1 MKLNICTAYVQP
13 AMVNLQTEKKG
24 GGGGMFSALISVYVY
39 VWCVCVCVGGWVG
52 VCVCVCVCHFPI
64 LPLPQSALSSHQPEG
79 FISCEECKLL
89 IDAVHSEVT
98 KPATQVCS
106 LHVQPSAPFYLFI

>member
-1 MKLNICTAYVQP
+1 
-13 AMVNLQTEKKG
+13 
-24 GGGGMFSALISVYVY
+24 MFSALISVYVC
-39 VWCVCVCVGGWVG
+39 VCMCGVCVCVCGW

-106 LHVQPSAPFYLFI
+106 LHVQASAPFYLFI